1 MNKDDF
7 DYISQLEGVERY
19 ECFLDLVAE
28 ARELWI
34 LVNENNEFLKVNADD
49 TAQEVVPV
57 WPHEDFAKA
66 YAAANSDGL
75 IAMGIALPQ
84 FFMKWVPGLEQDG
97 LSVGVFPG
105 PDADIWIMPP
115 SELKADLQDSF
126 S

>member
-7 DYISQLEGVERY
+7 AYISELEGVERY

-34 LVNENNEFLKVNADD
+34 LVNANDEFLKVNADD
-49 TAQEVVPV
+49 ASQEVVPV

-66 YAAANSDGL
+66 YAAESGDNLSALS
-75 IAMGIALPQ
+75 ISLPQ

-115 SELKADLQDSF
+115 SELKSDLQDAF
-126 S
+126 D